1 MASESINPDPSCADD
16 FDPDS
21 MPVEAALARI
31 EAALTPLNHVESV
44 AVRGA
49 LGRVLAADVKAPF
62 DVPPHRNSARD
73 GYAISDV
80 DLQSKDGIAT
90 LNVVGTS
97 WAGKPYTAD
106 VAPGQAVRIMTGA
119 SMPPG
124 TDSVVM
130 QEHVQC
136 NGDTIAFERSAPI
149 AGNVRYPGEDFRA
162 GTTVLRAGKLM
173 RPADLGVLA
182 SMGLAE
188 VRVFRKLRVA
198 FFSTGDE
205 LRTIGEPLGPGDIYD
220 SNRYTLHGMLR
231 RLGVEMVDLGVI
243 PDSREAVRKAFDDAA
258 DEADVVVS
266 TGGVS
271 VGDADYVTELLAE
284 LGTVDFWKIAM
295 KPGRPLTFGRLK
307 NAHFFGL
314 PGNPVSVMVTF
325 YQFVQPALR
334 RLRGETRITPTRVR
348 VPLTTP
354 IKKQPGRLEF
364 QRGILELDA
373 SGTLQV
379 RSTGAQGSHVLNSMS
394 QANCFIVLPLEN
406 AGVAAGA
413 LVEVEPFDALV

>member
-1 MASESINPDPSCADD
+1 MSAESINPDPNCADD
-16 FDPDS
+16 FDPNS
-21 MPVEAALARI
+21 MPVEMALARI
-31 EAALTPLNHVESV
+31 AAALTPLNHLESV
-44 AVRGA
+44 AIRGA

-62 DVPPHRNSARD
+62 DVPPHRNSGRD
-73 GYAISDV
+73 GYAVSDA
-80 DLQSKDGIAT
+80 DLATGAGVAT
-90 LNVVGTS
+90 LRVVGTS
-97 WAGKPYTAD
+97 WAGKPYTDA
-106 VAPGQAVRIMTGA
+106 VEAGTAVRIMTGA
-119 SMPPG
+119 SMPDG

-130 QEHVQC
+130 QEHVEVE
-136 NGDTIAFERSAPI
+136 GDTIRFERSAPI
-149 AGNVRYPGEDFRA
+149 AGNVRYPGEDFCA
-162 GTTVLRAGKLM
+162 GTTVLRAGKLL

-205 LRTIGEPLGPGDIYD
+205 LRTIGEPLAPGDIYD

-243 PDSREAVRKAFDDAA
+243 PDSRDAVRRAFHDAA

-295 KPGRPLTFGRLK
+295 KPGRPLTFGRIK

-334 RLRGETRITPTRVR
+334 RLRGETQIAPTRVR

-354 IKKQPGRLEF
+354 IKKQPGRMEF
-364 QRGILELDA
+364 QRGVLALDKNGSLEV
-373 SGTLQV
+373 S
-379 RSTGAQGSHVLNSMS
+379 STGAQGSHVLNSMS
-394 QANCFIVLPLEN
+394 QANCFIVLPLEC
-406 AGVAAGA
+406 AGVDAGA
-413 LVEVEPFDALV
+413 LVEVEPFDGIV